1 MNENKKFQIR
11 ECTGHDAR
19 ELADFYNRL
28 KYGPVNH
35 GYLLNEKNMKQMIEE
50 VDIILYLCVV
60 YDQQIIGTMLFSKMS
75 GQRYASEN
83 SVWGSKF
90 VIADGFRNGTLPAL
104 FFSTSIQMLVE
115 KGFET
120 IEVEVDPNNVNALPL
135 YKRVGFIRSRS
146 NQVDYDGYLCLKS
159 YLPYIISYLKDSY
172 KVDKLDRNIMEKG
185 WKGLEVSKNLRSSNI
200 DTIQLNG
207 MEAAE
212 YRMNFGEEVISCWVD
227 VLSNKVAKFD
237 DKRFMF
243 QQYIREGQHVIV
255 GQRVTL
261 VYEFE
266 NKFTQTILVHL
277 KTQFQERNKLLF
289 QKRRF
294 LVKQGEKIYIE
305 IPVVVGNY
313 SKKGMQTNIKFG
325 PCSFDFEYGIYLKD
339 RLELKMHDDVLM
351 ETELYKN
358 SILLVK
364 NNQQDMTSVKI
375 DLVNKTG
382 KESKI
387 VNIAPNTTEKLT
399 LPLSTYKKGNYKV
412 KVTAKN
418 NQQLLLRETHHIHVI
433 DPFGVICKDNAD
445 FIILENIDLQL
456 KIDKHSGTLKCF
468 HKLLNRDVLIEAW
481 PDINTPY
488 KNGLREHKK
497 KDIDVFVSKRNEIYL
512 AEKKQDKITLIR
524 KITLK
529 SEDVIKVDDYLLESG
544 TIKLNPWCLI
554 QGSTMYIPLKEGI
567 LKEKQIEES
576 FPFLIHDYEFKKD
589 MDLPTNPIS
598 YSMPWSVFETKEIS
612 IGFMWEGHVKSINYG
627 LSWMPSLTF
636 EQKKEFSKF
645 NKKLSIF
652 PLLFKKMWIKKVDH
666 ILRPTSTHY
675 FRLSTKGKNHILQKY
690 RALYNSN
697 DMTFSLVESV
707 DMQMHTTIV
716 QRGKDVNLKL
726 SLKNFLLS
734 PKHGTLTLSIPCIDY
749 QEVRQ
754 IDLAGGQTLLLTF
767 PASINGEKSI
777 IYGEIVFEQ
786 NTSQFVRKKQFSLV
800 VYNEENLMKQTI
812 QQKRDIEIYKFRN
825 EEIQVEIVPS
835 FQASITSL
843 RMKESKL
850 LKSNFPNL
858 KSWGQHFLVP
868 LGIFPHLIEG
878 PMTLNRGLI
887 FDDGSHRKFEHR
899 PLNIQDHRGVTWKG
913 VECESTDFQVQYL
926 ICSGSPLLKV
936 KGKLSSNY
944 INNEQLA
951 FHSVWNVSSGKSYI
965 HYTED
970 FQQKSYKITGKKG
983 KTYLNTSNIIL
994 EIKQGCYVTIWSENK
1009 DCKITLYEWGEK
1021 QIEIILLLSRH
1032 VLKDGFLVAFSNS
1045 LEDSKKYLFSQE
1057 I

>member
-1 MNENKKFQIR
+1 MNDNKKFHIR
-11 ECTGHDAR
+11 ECTVYDAR

-60 YDQQIIGTMLFSKMS
+60 HEQQIIGTMLFSKMS
-75 GQRYASEN
+75 GQRAATEK

-90 VIADGFRNGTLPAL
+90 VIADGFRNGPLPAL
-104 FFSTSIQMLVE
+104 FFSTSIEMLVE

-159 YLPYIISYLKDSY
+159 YLPYIISYLKDGY
-172 KVDKLDRNIMEKG
+172 KVEKLDQNIMEKG
-185 WKGLEVSKNLRSSNI
+185 WKGLELSKNLRSSKI

-212 YRMNFGEEVISCWVD
+212 YRMKFGEEIISCWVD
-227 VLSNKVAKFD
+227 VLSNKVAKFED
-237 DKRFMF
+237 TRFMF
-243 QQYIREGQHVIV
+243 QQYIKEGQHVIV
-255 GQRVTL
+255 GQLVTL

-266 NKFTQTILVHL
+266 NKLTQTILVHL
-277 KTQFQERNKLLF
+277 KTEFQERNKLLF
-289 QKRRF
+289 QKRRW

-305 IPVVVGNY
+305 IPVVVGNS
-313 SKKGMQTNIKFG
+313 SKKGLQTNIKFG

-339 RLELKMHDDVLM
+339 RLELKIHDDVLVD
-351 ETELYKN
+351 TESYN
-358 SILLVK
+358 SILIVK
-364 NNQQDMTSVKI
+364 NNQQDTTSVKI

-382 KESKI
+382 KESKK
-387 VNIAPNTTEKLT
+387 VVIAPNATENLT
-399 LPLSTYKKGNYKV
+399 LPLPKYKKGNYKV

-418 NQQLLLRETHHIHVI
+418 NQQLLLKETHHIHVI
-433 DPFGVICKDNAD
+433 DPFEIICKDNAD

-497 KDIDVFVSKRNEIYL
+497 KDIDVFVNKRNEIYL
-512 AEKKQDKITLIR
+512 AEKKQDKIILIR

-529 SEDVIKVDDYLLESG
+529 SEEVIKVEDYLLESG
-544 TIKLNPWCLI
+544 TIKLNPWCLM

-589 MDLPTNPIS
+589 MDLPTNPSS
-598 YSMPWSVFETKEIS
+598 YSMPWSVFEMKEIS
-612 IGFMWEGHVKSINYG
+612 LGFMWEGHVKNINYG
-627 LSWMPSLTF
+627 LSWMPALSF
-636 EQKKEFSKF
+636 EQKKEFSQFK
-645 NKKLSIF
+645 KKLSIL
-652 PLLFKKMWIKKVDH
+652 PLFFKKMWIKKIDR

-675 FRLSTKGKNHILQKY
+675 FQLSTKRIDHILQKY

-697 DMTFSLVESV
+697 DITFPLVESV

-716 QRGKDVNLKL
+716 QRGKNVNLKL

-734 PKHGTLTLSIPCIDY
+734 QKLGTLTLSIPCIDY

-767 PASINGEKSI
+767 PLSVNGEKSI
-777 IYGEIVFEQ
+777 IGGEMVFEP
-786 NTSQFVRKKQFSLV
+786 NTSQFVRKKRFSLV
-800 VYNEENLMKQTI
+800 VYNEENLMKHSI
-812 QQKRDIEIYKFRN
+812 QQKRDIQIYKFCN
-825 EEIQVEIVPS
+825 EEIQIEIVPG

-843 RMKESKL
+843 RLKESKL
-850 LKSNFPNL
+850 LKSNFPSL
-858 KSWGQHFLVP
+858 KSWGQHYLVP

-899 PLNIQDHRGVTWKG
+899 PLKIQDHRGVLWEG
-913 VECESTDFQVQYL
+913 VECESADFQVQYL

-936 KGKLSSNY
+936 KGELASNY
-944 INNEQLA
+944 TNNEQLA

-994 EIKQGCYVTIWSENK
+994 EIKQGFFVTIWSENE
-1009 DCKITLYEWGEK
+1009 DCEIALYEWGER

-1032 VLKDGFLVAFSNS
+1032 VLKDGFMVAFSDC
-1045 LEDSKKYLFSQE
+1045 LEDSKKYLISQE